1 MVLCSL
7 YNCMTKIC
15 DGQTPFT
22 VMDNLS
28 AVLDGDTD
36 EGESGKPCSL
46 QETNRMMYITESWL

>member
-15 DGQTPFT
+15 DGQTPVT

-36 EGESGKPCSL
+36 EGESGTPCSL
-46 QETNRMMYITESWL
+46 QETNRMTYITGSWL

>member
-15 DGQTPFT
+15 DGQTPVT

-36 EGESGKPCSL
+36 EGESGNPCSL
-46 QETNRMMYITESWL
+46 